1 MPLGG
6 PVMRENG
13 PITVLK
19 CVLSAAVALGAVTTL
34 LVGQQAAVETTSS
47 GPDPSS
53 AAYFEQHIQ
62 PIFQTRCLACHDGES
77 KVSKL
82 DLTTRAAALRGGDK
96 GPAFVPG
103 DPKSSLLL
111 KVINHETQPFM
122 PVGTDRLPT
131 NEIDRISAWI
141 AAGAPYSE
149 PAVEISDAVRRKRA
163 AGKELFAEHVKPLFE
178 ATCLKCHSTET
189 KASGFD
195 LSNRAS
201 MLDGGENG
209 KAVEPGDAQ
218 ASRLFKAIA
227 HEIEP
232 HMPFRSPRLPQETI
246 DHLGKWIDAGAP
258 FEGKLEATSG
268 AIGTSHWAFQQP
280 TRPAVPEVG
289 NRAWVHNAIDA
300 FVAAQHEKRAFEPAP
315 AADKRVLLRR
325 VYIDLTGLPPT
336 QEEMDA
342 FRADGSADAY
352 EKIVDKLLDSPRY
365 GERWGRHWMDVW
377 RYSDWYGWRKQNQV
391 RYSHRHVWRWRDW
404 IIESVN
410 KDKGYD
416 RMVVEMLAGDELAP
430 DDPDTVRATG
440 YLARSWYMFNRN
452 VWLQETVEYT
462 AASFLG
468 MTVKCA
474 RCHDHKYDPILQ
486 TDYYRLRAFFEP
498 HKIRMDRVSGEPDTE
513 KNGLSRAYDAD
524 AGAQTYRFIRG
535 SEMNPDE
542 DHPLSPGVPRLF
554 GDPGLEIKSIELP
567 LNVSYPASRDFVHT
581 DLIKKAKDDIEK
593 AENEVVEAKK
603 ELAEAKRRLTAS
615 ASAEPVLVA
624 EGNRDAAVRDEAEK
638 EEKVLTEEEALTV
651 LRQAENRVE
660 LADKRLRGA
669 RAHLPALKARIDA
682 DKAKHGLTADA
693 DAEALGEAAL
703 KEERKARI
711 LKAEADV
718 LEAKQELTEALL
730 NPNPKPQESEKEA
743 AKKEADEKKKDE
755 NKFADEKR
763 IGEAKKKLQAAVEAL
778 DGPTQTYTAVGESYP
793 QTSTGRRL
801 ALARWIANK
810 DNPLTARVAVNHMW
824 LRHFG
829 EGIVPTMFN
838 FGSSGQPPSH
848 PELLDWLAVEFMESG
863 WSMKHM
869 HRLMV
874 TSNTYRMQS
883 WAERDHPG
891 LSKDPDNIS
900 LWRMNP
906 RRMESEAVRD
916 SLLYLAGQLDPASG
930 GPEIAATEGEDLWR
944 RSVYFQHTPDTQMT
958 FLRLWDSPSPNECF
972 RRNES
977 ITPHQALSL
986 SNSKVSLTMSR
997 KLAGAL
1003 TDRVGE
1009 SESDGERFV
1018 DEAFDAIV
1026 GRPPSSEE
1034 RKESQKFLV
1043 AQADLYSDAA
1053 SLKSFE
1059 TGAKNE
1065 EVPPSAQ
1072 PRLRARESLVHVL
1085 FNHNEFVTIR

>member
-1 MPLGG
+1 
-6 PVMRENG
+6 MRTHSLTTAWNY
-13 PITVLK
+13 
-19 CVLSAAVALGAVTTL
+19 VLSTTAAVAAAGGL
-34 LVGQQAAVETTSS
+34 LIGQQGVVETASS
-47 GPDPSS
+47 SPDPSS
-53 AAYFEQHIQ
+53 GAYFDQHIQ
-62 PIFQTRCLACHDGES
+62 PILATRCLACHDTES

-82 DLTTRAAALRGGDK
+82 DLTTRARALRGGDK

-103 DPKSSLLL
+103 DPQSSLLL
-111 KVINHETQPFM
+111 KVIKHETQPFM
-122 PVGTDRLPT
+122 PVGADPLPK
-131 NEIDRISAWI
+131 NEIDRITAWI
-141 AAGAPYSE
+141 ASGAPYSE
-149 PAVEISDAVRRKRA
+149 AVVEISDEAGRRRA
-163 AGKELFAEHVKPLFE
+163 AGKKLFAEHVKPLFE
-178 ATCLKCHSTET
+178 TTCLKCHSTET
-189 KASGFD
+189 KASGLD

-209 KAVEPGDAQ
+209 VAVEPGDAK
-218 ASRLFKAIA
+218 ASRLYKAIA

-232 HMPFRSPRLPQETI
+232 HMPFRSPRLEQETI
-246 DHLGKWIDAGAP
+246 DRVAEWINAGAP
-258 FEGKLEATSG
+258 IDGTLKATSG
-268 AIGTSHWAFQQP
+268 AIGTSHWAFQKP
-280 TRPAVPEVG
+280 KRPALPEVASQ
-289 NRAWVHNAIDA
+289 AWVRNEIDA
-300 FVAAQHEKRAFEPAP
+300 FVAAEREERDLEPVP

-325 VYIDLTGLPPT
+325 VYLDLTGLPPT

-342 FRADGSADAY
+342 FLADNSDNAY
-352 EKIVDKLLDSPRY
+352 ERIVDKLLEGSRY
-365 GERWGRHWMDVW
+365 GERWGRHWMDIW

-416 RMVVEMLAGDELAP
+416 RMVMEMFAGDELAP

-452 VWLQETVEYT
+452 VWLQETVEYAGT
-462 AASFLG
+462 SFLG
-468 MTVKCA
+468 LTVKCA

-498 HKIRMDRVSGEPDTE
+498 HKIRMDRVTGEPDIE

-535 SEMNPDE
+535 NDMSPDE
-542 DHPLSPGVPRLF
+542 SHPLSPGVPRLF
-554 GDPGLEIKSIELP
+554 GDPELNIEPIELP
-567 LNVSYPASRDFVHT
+567 LEVSYPASRSFVHS
-581 DLIKKAKDDIEK
+581 DLIEKAKDDIEK
-593 AENEVVEAKK
+593 AETEVVEAKK
-603 ELAEAKRRLTAS
+603 ELAEAKRRLTA
-615 ASAEPVLVA
+615 AGPAEPVLVA
-624 EGNRDAAVRDEAEK
+624 DGNRAGDEKDQAE
-638 EEKVLTEEEALTV
+638 ETVLTEEEALV
-651 LRQAENRVE
+651 ALRQAENRAA
-660 LADKRLRGA
+660 LADKRLLAA
-669 RAHLPALKARIDA
+669 RAHLPALEARIVA
-682 DKAKHGLTADA
+682 DKAKHGLTSDA
-693 DAEALGEAAL
+693 DAEVLAEAAL

-730 NPNPKPQESEKEA
+730 NPNPKPKEGEEEA
-743 AKKEADEKKKDE
+743 AKKETEKKKDE
-755 NKFADEKR
+755 KKFADEKR
-763 IGEAKKKLQAAVEAL
+763 VAEAKKKLQAAVESL
-778 DGPTQTYTAVGESYP
+778 NGPTETYTAVGESYP

-810 DNPLTARVAVNHMW
+810 DNPLTARVALNHMW

-883 WAERDHPG
+883 LAPRDHPG
-891 LSKDPDNIS
+891 RSRDQDNIY

-916 SLLYLAGQLDPASG
+916 SLLYLAGQLDPAMG
-930 GPEIAATEGEDLWR
+930 GPEIDATEGEELLR
-944 RSVYFQHTPDTQMT
+944 RSVYFQHTPDTQVT
-958 FLRLWDSPSPNECF
+958 FLKLWDSPSPNECF

-977 ITPHQALSL
+977 ITPHQALAL
-986 SNSKVSLTMSR
+986 SNSKVSLSMSR
-997 KLAGAL
+997 TLAGVL

-1009 SESDGERFV
+1009 AKSADGRFV
-1018 DEAFDAIV
+1018 DQAFDAIL
-1026 GRPPSSEE
+1026 GRGPSNDE

-1043 AQADLYSDAA
+1043 AQAGLYSSGAD
-1053 SLKSFE
+1053 LKSFD

-1065 EVPPSAQ
+1065 KVPPSSD
-1072 PRLRARESLVHVL
+1072 PYLRARESFVHVL

>member
-1 MPLGG
+1 MRLSG
-6 PVMRENG
+6 PV
-13 PITVLK
+13 TVVKYILIAL
-19 CVLSAAVALGAVTTL
+19 VTAGTAASL
-34 LVGQQAAVETTSS
+34 LFAQQAAVENSTTELDPGSS
-47 GPDPSS
+47 
-53 AAYFEQHIQ
+53 AYFEQHIH
-62 PIFQTRCLACHDGES
+62 PIFQNRCLACHDTES

-82 DLTTRAAALRGGDK
+82 DLTTRAAAMRGGDK

-103 DPKSSLLL
+103 NPGASLLL
-111 KVINHETQPFM
+111 KVITHQAQPFM
-122 PVGTDRLPT
+122 PVGADPLPKD
-131 NEIDRISAWI
+131 EIDRITVWI
-141 AAGAPYSE
+141 SAGAPYAE
-149 PAVEISDAVRRKRA
+149 AAVEVSDEGRQRRA
-163 AGKELFAEHVKPLFE
+163 AGKKLFAEHVKPLFE
-178 ATCLKCHSTET
+178 STCLKCHSTET
-189 KASGFD
+189 KASGLD

-209 KAVEPGDAQ
+209 VAVEPGDAR
-218 ASRLFKAIA
+218 ASRLYKAIA

-232 HMPFRSPRLPQETI
+232 HMPFRSPRLEQETI
-246 DHLGKWIDAGAP
+246 DRLAEWINAGAP
-258 FEGKLEATSG
+258 FDGTLKATSG

-280 TRPAVPEVG
+280 KRPALPEVES
-289 NRAWVHNAIDA
+289 REWVRNAIDA
-300 FVAAQHEKRAFEPAP
+300 FVAAERERRDLEPVP

-325 VYIDLTGLPPT
+325 VYLDLTGLPPT

-342 FRADGSADAY
+342 FLADNSGNAY
-352 EKIVDKLLDSPRY
+352 EKIVDKLLEGSRY
-365 GERWGRHWMDVW
+365 GERWGRHWMDIW

-416 RMVVEMLAGDELAP
+416 RMVLEMFAGDELAP
-430 DDPDTVRATG
+430 DDPDTARATG

-452 VWLQETVEYT
+452 VWLQETVEYAGT
-462 AASFLG
+462 SFLG
-468 MTVKCA
+468 LTVKCA

-498 HKIRMDRVSGEPDTE
+498 HEIRMDRVAGEPDIE

-535 SEMNPDE
+535 NEMSPDE

-554 GDPGLEIKSIELP
+554 GDPGLNIEPIELP
-567 LNVSYPASRDFVHT
+567 LAVSYPASRAFVHA
-581 DLIKKAKDDIEK
+581 DLIKKAKDDVEK
-593 AENEVVEAKK
+593 AETEVVEAKK

-615 ASAEPVLVA
+615 GPAEPVLVA
-624 EGNRDAAVRDEAEK
+624 DGNRAVDEK
-638 EEKVLTEEEALTV
+638 EQAEETVLTEEEALV
-651 LRQAENRVE
+651 ALRQAENRAA
-660 LADKRLRGA
+660 LADKRLLAG
-669 RAHLPALKARIDA
+669 RAHLPALEARIAA
-682 DKAKHGLTADA
+682 DKAKHGLTPDA
-693 DAEALGEAAL
+693 DAEALAEAAL

-730 NPNPKPQESEKEA
+730 NPNPKPEEGEEEA
-743 AKKEADEKKKDE
+743 AKKADGKKEDEK
-755 NKFADEKR
+755 KFADEKR
-763 IGEAKKKLQAAVEAL
+763 VAAAKKKLQAAVESL
-778 DGPTQTYTAVGESYP
+778 DGPTETYTAVGESYP

-829 EGIVPTMFN
+829 EGIVSTMFN

-874 TSNTYRMQS
+874 TSNTYRMRS
-883 WAERDHPG
+883 LAPRDHPG
-891 LSKDPDNIS
+891 RSKDQDNIY

-916 SLLYLAGQLDPASG
+916 SLLYLAGQLDPSMG
-930 GPEIAATEGEDLWR
+930 GPEIDATEGEELLR
-944 RSVYFQHTPDTQMT
+944 RSVYFQHTPDTQVT
-958 FLRLWDSPSPNECF
+958 FLKLWDSPSPNECF

-986 SNSKVSLTMSR
+986 SNSKLSLSMSR
-997 KLAGAL
+997 TLAGVL

-1009 SESDGERFV
+1009 VKSDDGRFV
-1018 DEAFDAIV
+1018 DEVFDAIL
-1026 GRPPSSEE
+1026 GRAPSSEE
-1034 RKESQKFLV
+1034 RKESRKFLV
-1043 AQADLYSDAA
+1043 AQAGLYSDGAD
-1053 SLKSFE
+1053 LKSFD

-1065 EVPPSAQ
+1065 KVPPSSD
-1072 PRLRARESLVHVL
+1072 PRLRARESFVHVL